1 MKDLILNLLKS
12 KPSPREAKVLVKKL
26 GKRNI
31 GLLYLKEFYPVNL
44 LLEPWIFTTHIKDTT
59 DFMPFYKGILEFD
72 HGNYRF
78 NTLFRNL
85 VLKGGYK
92 PVFNGVILNVQEQKY
107 YTETP
112 EIVLPLISQLLVKED
127 VTMDR
132 FITTSDST
140 TLSND
145 LINLQEWKG
154 RTRELEIMENVLLQ
168 NQNTLGMIVN
178 QKDLDKL
185 NSTLVSE
192 KNIGFKM
199 DLVRHGFVL
208 KEYQNLDFVDLDK
221 LVTLLEKSFQKS
233 LKKDYLKRLK
243 RNLDSIIIA
252 GDYLGAIIITREDG
266 LLYLDK
272 FSVFYIT

>member
-31 GLLYLKEFYPVNL
+31 GLLYLSEFYPVNL
-44 LLEPWIFTTHIKDTT
+44 LLEPWIFTTNIKDTRE
-59 DFMPFYKGILEFD
+59 FMPFYKGILEFD
-72 HGNYRF
+72 HGIYRF
-78 NTLFRNL
+78 NTQFRRL
-85 VLKGGYK
+85 VLNGEYK
-92 PVFNGVILNVQEQKY
+92 PVFNGVILNVEKQKY

-112 EIVLPLISQLLVKED
+112 GIVLPIISKLLVKEN
-127 VTMDR
+127 VIMDR

-140 TLSND
+140 NLSND

-168 NQNTLGMIVN
+168 NQNTLGMIIN
-178 QKDLDKL
+178 EKDLDKL

-192 KNIGFKM
+192 KNLGFKM

-208 KEYQNLDFVDLDK
+208 KEFQNLDFVDLDK
-221 LVTLLEKSFQKS
+221 LVKLLEKSFQKS
-233 LKKDYLKRLK
+233 LKKDYLKKLK
-243 RNLDSIIIA
+243 RNLYRIIIA

-266 LLYLDK
+266 LVYLDK
-272 FSVFYIT
+272 FSVFYFT